1 MFLKLTIAGLFFCMV
16 PPHDHNIAPQDIAD
30 NNKEITFA
38 SDTQAPLWVERLM
51 LKSNRNRTATRM
63 IFSDMLAR
71 KPIALFLLGDVVSWG
86 SSNLAWKRVSNYLDS
101 FRAHKVPVYATMGN
115 HELMGIKRMRTKG
128 QQIFE
133 KIFPEYQRTGFAQV
147 VDSIAIILLN
157 SNFSM
162 LSRAEDTAQIQW
174 YEKTL
179 AQMDADP
186 AIQYIITGC
195 HHSPFTN
202 SRIVGS
208 SKAVQQRFVKPF
220 MQAHK
225 TSLFLSGHAHAFEH
239 FKKEGKDFMVI
250 GGGGGVHQ
258 PLNTKSR
265 AITDLAAGYK
275 PMFHYLSVKRQQEHL
290 LITSHRLN
298 KAFTGFDAGL
308 TTNIARPVTI
318 EKPATVIE

>member
-1 MFLKLTIAGLFFCMV
+1 MLLRLTIAGLLFCMV
-16 PPHDHNIAPQDIAD
+16 PSQENNSIQEIIPAD
-30 NNKEITFA
+30 NKEIAFA

-63 IFSDMLAR
+63 IFNDMLAR

-86 SSNLAWKRVSNYLDS
+86 SSNLAWRRVSNYLDS

-115 HELMGIKRMRTKG
+115 HELMGIKGMRTKG
-128 QQIFE
+128 QRIFE
-133 KIFPEYQRTGFAQV
+133 KIFPEYLRTGFAQV

-162 LSRAEDTAQIQW
+162 LSKAEDTAQIRW

-195 HHSPFTN
+195 HHSPFSN

-208 SKAVQQRFVKPF
+208 SKAVQQRFVTPF
-220 MQAHK
+220 MHSHK
-225 TSLFLSGHAHAFEH
+225 TALFLSGHAHAFEH

-258 PLNTKSR
+258 PLNTKPK
-265 AITDLAAGYK
+265 DLIDMAPGYK
-275 PMFHYLSVKRQQEHL
+275 PMFHYLSVKRQPEHL
-290 LITSHRLN
+290 QITSHRLN
-298 KAFTGFDAGL
+298 KTFTGFDAGM
-308 TTNIARPVTI
+308 TTNINRPLVA
-318 EKPATVIE
+318 EKGIVPVE